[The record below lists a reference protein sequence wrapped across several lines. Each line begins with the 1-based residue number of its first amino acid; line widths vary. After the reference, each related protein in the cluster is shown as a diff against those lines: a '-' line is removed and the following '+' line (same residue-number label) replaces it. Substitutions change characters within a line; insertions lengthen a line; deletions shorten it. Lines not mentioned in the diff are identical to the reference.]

1 MKYAPV
7 LALSLL
13 FPGVL
18 FAADQ
23 IELIQ
28 IYGSLRPETIARS
41 PEGGDLVRRMDDG
54 YSRIGIKGETEL
66 SDALTGFYKYERRVS
81 ANDGEDDGAV
91 RGDHNELRQVHAG
104 VRGAFGAVSM
114 GRHYGLYYDYIDDE
128 LDRHRS
134 HYSDAI
140 VFSDL
145 FVSNALVYSSPEL
158 GAFNFG
164 ALIEFN
170 DADAQ
175 GDAVDERFEVA
186 GTFRHQALAVH
197 AGYVKSPVHDG
208 LFGLAASYQ
217 HGSFKLAGVYQQRID
232 AHKLYSIALDAAL
245 NDHNKARVSLTIN
258 DAEPSEVYLIAG
270 ADHVFSGHFL
280 AFAELFRRSS
290 DVAQASDESAL
301 VFGFRFDF

>member
-1 MKYAPV
+1 M
-7 LALSLL
+7 
-13 FPGVL
+13 
-18 FAADQ
+18 
-23 IELIQ
+23 
-28 IYGSLRPETIARS
+28 
-41 PEGGDLVRRMDDG
+41 
-54 YSRIGIKGETEL
+54 
-66 SDALTGFYKYERRVS
+66 
-81 ANDGEDDGAV
+81 
-91 RGDHNELRQVHAG
+91 
-104 VRGAFGAVSM
+104 
-114 GRHYGLYYDYIDDE
+114 
-128 LDRHRS
+128 DRHRS

-145 FVSNALVYSSPEL
+145 FVSNALVYSSPDL

-197 AGYVKSPVHDG
+197 AGYVKSPFHDG

-258 DAEPSEVYLIAG
+258 DADPSEVYLIAG